1 MAYHFSF
8 GSSLYPKLPSLKPK
22 LQNPFFFSSYPSI
35 SCQIYSSK
43 SNSSDDDDKAKKT
56 HFNFVALPITLTI
69 ISTSFPQQSS
79 LAAVKVSDRKK
90 TQKKTQEALTPEQI
104 KQWSKNLPIVT
115 NRIPYTEILSLKHE
129 GKLKHLI
136 KPPSASLKQRAEP
149 VLVVLEDSRVL
160 RTVLPSIDSD
170 RKFWDSWDELKI
182 ESLCVNAYTPPIKRP
197 EVPSP
202 YLGFLWRVPAFMLSW
217 FKPKKESKRALEIRR
232 QREEFKRQKKEELAR
247 MREER
252 EMIEKMMKAQK
263 KEDERR
269 KKREIRKRKYEES
282 LRDARRNYQS
292 MANMWASLAQDS
304 NVATALGLVFFVI
317 FYRTVV
323 LSYRKQKKDYE
334 DRLKIEKAE
343 AEERKKMRELEREM
357 EGIEGEDDEAEQ
369 GGGEQ
374 NPYLKMAM
382 QFMKSGARVRRAQNK
397 RLPQYLER
405 GVDVKFSDV
414 AGLGKIRL
422 ELEEIVKFFTHGE
435 MYRRRGVR
443 IPGGIL
449 LCGPPGVGKTLLAKA
464 VAGEAG
470 VNFFSISA
478 SQFVE
483 IYVGVGASRVRAL
496 YQEAKENAPSV
507 VFIDELD
514 AVGRERGLIK
524 GSGGQERDATL
535 NQLLVC
541 LDGFEGRG
549 NVITIASTNRPDIL
563 DPALVRPGRFDRKI
577 FIPKPGLIGR
587 MEILQV
593 HARKKPMAEDVDY
606 MAVASMTDGMVG
618 AELANIVEVAAINM
632 IRDGRTEITTD
643 DLLQAA
649 QIEERGM
656 LDRKERSPET
666 WKQVAI
672 NEAAMAVVA
681 VNFPDLRNI
690 EFAISLPDLK
700 SVMIWQ
706 LVRNSLKT
714 LELVSE
720 LWFTVMVTI
729 APRAGRE
736 LGYVRMKMDHIKFTE
751 GMLSRQSLLDHITV
765 QLAPRAADELWFGEG
780 QLSTIWSETADN
792 ARSAA
797 RMFVL
802 GGLSE
807 KHHGLSNFWVAD
819 RINEIDS
826 EALQIVNICYERA
839 KEILQQNRKLMDAVV
854 DELVE
859 KKSLTKQE
867 FFGLVELHGSLQPMP
882 PSIVDIR
889 VAKRTQFQEM
899 MMNPN
904 VKVTGSSSS

>member
-1 MAYHFSF
+1 MASHCFLRYPP
-8 GSSLYPKLPSLKPK
+8 SSLNPKFKSLPKP
-22 LQNPFFFSSYPSI
+22 PYHPSI
-35 SCQIYSSK
+35 SSRIQTPQP
-43 SNSSDDDDKAKKT
+43 NDNDDNDKTPNDNRFNFLKLSVTLTVISASLPQPAAAAAATATKGKKRPARKQSAKKLE
-56 HFNFVALPITLTI
+56 ALSAEELKAWSQCLP
-69 ISTSFPQQSS
+69 
-79 LAAVKVSDRKK
+79 VVSDR
-90 TQKKTQEALTPEQI
+90 
-104 KQWSKNLPIVT
+104 LP
-115 NRIPYTEILSLKHE
+115 YSEILELKKKGRLKHI
-129 GKLKHLI
+129 I
-136 KPPSASLKQRAEP
+136 KPSSAKLRQRGEA
-149 VLVVLEDSRVL
+149 VLVVLDDSRVS
-160 RTVLPSIDSD
+160 RTVLPSLESHSM
-170 RKFWDSWDELKI
+170 FWDSWDELKI
-182 ESLCVNAYTPPIKRP
+182 DSVCVNAYTPPIKSP
-197 EVPSP
+197 EWPPSLLSKIWVPP
-202 YLGFLWRVPAFMLSW
+202 FVQKVFINLFEDRQT
-217 FKPKKESKRALEIRR
+217 KPKKESKKAAEYR
-232 QREEFKRQKKEELAR
+232 QMRMQLKREKGEEMRKL
-247 MREER
+247 REER
-252 EMIEKMMKAQK
+252 EMMERNMKIKK
-263 KEDERR
+263 KEEERR
-269 KKREIRKRKYEES
+269 RKRETRKRKYQES
-282 LRDARRNYQS
+282 LRQASERSER
-292 MANMWASLAQDS
+292 MAYFWSDLANNP
-304 NVATALGLVFFVI
+304 NVANALGVLFFYI

-343 AEERKKMRELEREM
+343 ADERRKMRELEREM
-357 EGIEGEDDEAEQ
+357 EGIEGDDEDSEQ
-369 GGGEQ
+369 QGKGEE
-374 NPYLKMAM
+374 NAYLKMAK

-422 ELEEIVKFFTHGE
+422 ELEEIVKFFTHGD
-435 MYRRRGVR
+435 MYRRRGVK

-496 YQEAKENAPSV
+496 YQEARENAPSV

-549 NVITIASTNRPDIL
+549 EVITIASTNRPDIL

-577 FIPKPGLIGR
+577 YIPKPGLIGR
-587 MEILQV
+587 IEILKV

-632 IRDGRTEITTD
+632 MRDSRTEITTD

-649 QIEERGM
+649 QMEERGM
-656 LDRKERSPET
+656 LDRKERSTET

-681 VNFPDLRNI
+681 VNFPDLKNI
-690 EFAISLPDLK
+690 EF
-700 SVMIWQ
+700 
-706 LVRNSLKT
+706 
-714 LELVSE
+714 
-720 LWFTVMVTI
+720 VTI

-736 LGYVRMKMDHIKFTE
+736 LGYVRVKMDSIKFNE
-751 GMLSRQSLLDHITV
+751 GMLTRQSLLDHITV
-765 QLAPRAADELWFGEG
+765 QLAPRAADELWFGSD
-780 QLSTIWSETADN
+780 QLSTIWAETADN

-797 RMFVL
+797 RTFVL

-807 KHHGLSNFWVAD
+807 KYHGISNFWVSD

-826 EALQIVNICYERA
+826 EAMRILNLCYERA
-839 KEILQQNRKLMDAVV
+839 KEILEQNKTLMDAVV
-854 DELVE
+854 SELVE

-867 FFGLVELHGSLQPMP
+867 FFRLVELHGSLKPMP
-882 PSIVDIR
+882 PSILDIR
-889 VAKRTQFQEM
+889 VAKCREFQKLIDSGKE
-899 MMNPN
+899 
-904 VKVTGSSSS
+904 TTLRSHA

>member
-1 MAYHFSF
+1 MGSHYALGASSF
-8 GSSLYPKLPSLKPK
+8 LSLPLPNSSRTRRPFKRPLQFRGAICCQLKSSESEKDSKSKRNQLDILKLSVTLTVISASLP
-22 LQNPFFFSSYPSI
+22 QPSI
-35 SCQIYSSK
+35 
-43 SNSSDDDDKAKKT
+43 
-56 HFNFVALPITLTI
+56 
-69 ISTSFPQQSS
+69 
-79 LAAVKVSDRKK
+79 AAKVSERKRSARK
-90 TQKKTQEALTPEQI
+90 TEALTPEEL
-104 KQWSKNLPIVT
+104 KSWSQGLPVV
-115 NRIPYTEILSLKHE
+115 NKRIPYSEILNLKRE
-129 GKLKHLI
+129 GKLKHII
-136 KPPSASLKQRAEP
+136 KPPGVVLKQRPE
-149 VLVVLEDSRVL
+149 VVLAVSEDSSVL
-160 RTVLPSIDSD
+160 RLVLPSIETDK
-170 RKFWDSWDELKI
+170 KFWASWDELGI
-182 ESLCVNAYTPPIKRP
+182 DSVCVNAYTPPVKKP
-197 EVPSP
+197 EIPSP
-202 YLGFLWRVPAFMLSW
+202 YLGFSTKILEWMYSFL
-217 FKPKKESKRALEIRR
+217 KPKPQSKKALEVKRM
-232 QREEFKRQKKEELAR
+232 REEMKRRNKEELAK
-247 MREER
+247 MRRETDMMEKAMRAQNKMEE
-252 EMIEKMMKAQK
+252 
-263 KEDERR
+263 
-269 KKREIRKRKYEES
+269 KKRKSEFKKMKYEES
-282 LRDARRNYQS
+282 LRQARRNYQR
-292 MANMWASLAQDS
+292 MANVWADLASDS
-304 NVATALGLVFFVI
+304 NVATALGFVFFYI

-343 AEERKKMRELEREM
+343 ADERKKMRELEREM
-357 EGIEGEDDEAEQ
+357 AGAEGADDEEEE
-369 GGGEQ
+369 GKTEQ
-374 NPYLKMAM
+374 NPYMKMAM
-382 QFMKSGARVRRAQNK
+382 QFMKSGARVRRVHSK

-405 GVDVKFSDV
+405 GIDVKFSDV

-435 MYRRRGVR
+435 MYRRRGVK

-549 NVITIASTNRPDIL
+549 EVITIASTNRPDIL

-577 FIPKPGLIGR
+577 YIPKPGLIGR
-587 MEILQV
+587 VEILEV

-606 MAVASMTDGMVG
+606 MAVATMTDGMVG
-618 AELANIVEVAAINM
+618 AELANIIEIAAINM
-632 IRDGRTEITTD
+632 MRDGRTEITTD

-656 LDRKERSPET
+656 LDRKERSPEM

-690 EFAISLPDLK
+690 EF
-700 SVMIWQ
+700 V
-706 LVRNSLKT
+706 N
-714 LELVSE
+714 
-720 LWFTVMVTI
+720 I

-736 LGYVRMKMDHIKFTE
+736 LGYVRVKMDHMKFKE

-765 QLAPRAADELWFGEG
+765 QLAPRAADEIWYGEG
-780 QLSTIWSETADN
+780 QLSTIWAETADN
-792 ARSAA
+792 ARLAA
-797 RMFVL
+797 RTFVL

-807 KHHGLSNFWVAD
+807 KHYGLSNFWVAD
-819 RINEIDS
+819 RLNGIDE
-826 EALQIVNICYERA
+826 EALRILNMCYERA
-839 KEILQQNRKLMDAVV
+839 KEILQHNQELMNAVV
-854 DELVE
+854 NELVQ

-867 FFGLVELHGSLQPMP
+867 FFRLVELHGSLKPIP
-882 PSIVDIR
+882 PSIIDIR
-889 VAKRTQFQEM
+889 IAKHLHFLDQ
-899 MMNPN
+899 MMNQKDAAVQSN
-904 VKVTGSSSS
+904 A

>member
-1 MAYHFSF
+1 MASHY
-8 GSSLYPKLPSLKPK
+8 LLRYPPSLFPLNPK
-22 LQNPFFFSSYPSI
+22 FKSFPKSPYYPSI
-35 SCQIYSSK
+35 SSRIQTPEP
-43 SNSSDDDDKAKKT
+43 NNDDNDNDKNRNNQ
-56 HFNFVALPITLTI
+56 FNFLNLSVTLTV
-69 ISTSFPQQSS
+69 ISASLPQPAAA
-79 LAAVKVSDRKK
+79 AAVKGKKKGPRKQSTKKLEALSPEELKAWAEGLPVVSDRLPYS
-90 TQKKTQEALTPEQI
+90 EVIELT
-104 KQWSKNLPIVT
+104 KN
-115 NRIPYTEILSLKHE
+115 
-129 GKLKHLI
+129 GKLKHII
-136 KPPSASLKQRAEP
+136 KPCSAKLRQRAEA
-149 VLVVLEDSRVL
+149 VLVVLDDSRVL
-160 RTVLPSIDSD
+160 RTVLPSFVSHS
-170 RKFWDSWDELKI
+170 KFWNSWDELKI
-182 ESLCVNAYTPPIKRP
+182 DSLCVNAYSPPIKSP
-197 EVPSP
+197 ELPP
-202 YLGFLWRVPAFMLSW
+202 TLLTKIRVPPFVQKFIDNLLEDGPT
-217 FKPKKESKRALEIRR
+217 KPPKRESKKAAELR
-232 QREEFKRQKKEELAR
+232 QLRMELKRQKEEELKKL
-247 MREER
+247 REER
-252 EMIEKMMKAQK
+252 EMEAKNRKMQK
-263 KEDERR
+263 KEEERR
-269 KKREIRKRKYEES
+269 RKREIRKRKYQES
-282 LRDARRNYQS
+282 LREASNRYER
-292 MANMWASLAQDS
+292 MAFFWSNLANNS
-304 NVATALGLVFFVI
+304 NVANALGVLFFYI

-343 AEERKKMRELEREM
+343 AEERRKMRALEREM
-357 EGIEGEDDEAEQ
+357 EGIEGDDDESEL
-369 GGGEQ
+369 GKGEE
-374 NPYLKMAM
+374 NPYLRMAK
-382 QFMKSGARVRRAQNK
+382 QFMRSGARVRRAQNK

-405 GVDVKFSDV
+405 GVDVKFTDV

-435 MYRRRGVR
+435 MYRRRGVK

-549 NVITIASTNRPDIL
+549 EVITIASTNRPDIL

-577 FIPKPGLIGR
+577 YIPKPGLIGR
-587 MEILQV
+587 IEILKV

-632 IRDGRTEITTD
+632 MRDSRTEITTD

-649 QIEERGM
+649 QMEERGM
-656 LDRKERSPET
+656 LDRKERSSET

-681 VNFPDLRNI
+681 VNFLDLKNI
-690 EFAISLPDLK
+690 EF
-700 SVMIWQ
+700 
-706 LVRNSLKT
+706 
-714 LELVSE
+714 
-720 LWFTVMVTI
+720 VTI

-736 LGYVRMKMDHIKFTE
+736 LGYVRVKMDSIKFNE
-751 GMLSRQSLLDHITV
+751 GMLTRQSLLDHITV
-765 QLAPRAADELWFGEG
+765 QLAPRAADELWFGSD
-780 QLSTIWSETADN
+780 QLSTIWAETADN

-797 RMFVL
+797 RTFVL

-807 KHHGLSNFWVAD
+807 KYHGISNFWVAD
-819 RINEIDS
+819 RINEIDL
-826 EALQIVNICYERA
+826 EAMRILNMCYERA
-839 KEILQQNRKLMDAVV
+839 KEILEQNRTLMDALVNQ
-854 DELVE
+854 LVE
-859 KKSLTKQE
+859 KKNLTKRE
-867 FFGLVELHGSLQPMP
+867 FFHLVELHGSLQPMP
-882 PSIVDIR
+882 PTILDLR
-889 VAKRTQFQEM
+889 AAKRREFQQLINDPKETTLRSH
-899 MMNPN
+899 
-904 VKVTGSSSS
+904 V